1 VYKRQKDSDE
11 LDKTATICQRENPFY
26 VNTVRAFRDRRYEYK
41 GLTKMWVKNM
51 AAADKSGDKMAA
63 AEARNLV
70 TFYDSLQLAHKCIL
84 NSFYGYVMRKGARWH
99 SMPMAGVVTATGAR
113 LITQARELVE
123 RIGRALELD
132 TDGIWCIL
140 PSSFPEDFDF
150 KLRNGK
156 KVGIS
161 YPCIMLNVDVHDRY
175 TNHQYQMPVS
185 GGDSSAASK
194 HPKWS
199 IRSECSI
206 FFEVDGPY
214 RCMVLPASQEE
225 GKLLKKRYAVFNF
238 DGSLAEL
245 KGFELKRRGE
255 LKIIKI
261 FQQEVFERFL
271 LGRSLEECYS
281 AVAEVADY
289 WLDVLFSRGADLD
302 DAALLDL
309 ISENRSMSRTLDEYG
324 SQKSTAISTAKRLA
338 EFLGADMVKDKGLA
352 CKLVIAS
359 TPPEAPVTERAIP
372 TAIFQADPSVRKH
385 YLRKWCRATGQAD
398 LGLRNIVDWDYYI
411 QRVGAAI

>member
-1 VYKRQKDSDE
+1 MGRWGRGGGGGGLFGGGNTSSSSSSSRGGGDGPPKMVPFDELPFSVQDGLLKKRVKQYSQKVYKRQKDSEEQDR
-11 LDKTATICQRENPFY
+11 TATVCQRENPFY
-26 VNTVRAFRDRRYEYK
+26 VETVRAFRDRRYEYK
-41 GLTKMWVKNM
+41 GLTKTWSKNVAM
-51 AAADKSGDKMAA
+51 ADKAGDKMAV

-70 TFYDSLQLAHKCIL
+70 TYYDSLQLAHKCIL

-140 PSSFPEDFDF
+140 PQSFPEDYDF
-150 KLRNGK
+150 VLHSGK

-161 YPCIMLNVDVHDRY
+161 YPCIMLNVDVHDWY
-175 TNHQYQMPVS
+175 TNHQYQVPLEMPAA
-185 GGDSSAASK
+185 GGDPSGSQTQGK
-194 HPKWS
+194 PNPKWS

-255 LKIIKI
+255 LKIIKM
-261 FQQEVFERFL
+261 F
-271 LGRSLEECYS
+271 
-281 AVAEVADY
+281 
-289 WLDVLFSRGADLD
+289 
-302 DAALLDL
+302 
-309 ISENRSMSRTLDEYG
+309 
-324 SQKSTAISTAKRLA
+324 
-338 EFLGADMVKDKGLA
+338 
-352 CKLVIAS
+352 
-359 TPPEAPVTERAIP
+359 
-372 TAIFQADPSVRKH
+372 
-385 YLRKWCRATGQAD
+385 
-398 LGLRNIVDWDYYI
+398 
-411 QRVGAAI
+411 